1 MRFKLDIFNDGHVR
15 WHGVDTGVT
24 IVMAHNPKRKII
36 ALKIAGHSSPSGQER
51 LYSPAHFAIYEYE
64 LVENYP
70 DSVAICIEIDEL
82 FGVLHWNV
90 RGKK

>member
-1 MRFKLDIFNDGHVR
+1 MRFELDILDDGTVR

-24 IVMAHNPKRKII
+24 IIMAHNPKRKII
-36 ALKIAGHSSPSGQER
+36 ALKIAGHTSWDGEGK
-51 LYSPAHFAIYEYE
+51 LYDPAHFAIYKYK
-64 LVENYP
+64 LVADYS
-70 DSVAICIEIDEL
+70 DGICIEVDEL